1 METKTVYLGLG
12 TNLGHRNINLE
23 TVINKIA
30 EIAEIGSQS
39 SIYETDPV
47 GHEDQEKFLNMVIEI
62 TTQLSPTE
70 LIVKLLEI
78 EHTMGRIR
86 DVKNGPRIIDIDIL
100 LYDKYIIVE
109 EGLIIPHIHMHER
122 EFVLRPLAEIA
133 ENVYHPTFKK
143 TIKQLLD
150 EL

>member
-1 METKTVYLGLG
+1 METKIVYLGLG
-12 TNLGHRNINLE
+12 SNLGDRNINLE
-23 TVINKIA
+23 TAINKIA
-30 EIAEIGSQS
+30 EIAKIRNRS
-39 SIYETDPV
+39 SIYETDPL
-47 GHEDQEKFLNMVIEI
+47 GHEDQEKFLNMAIEI
-62 TTQLSPTE
+62 STQLSPTE

-86 DVKNGPRIIDIDIL
+86 EVKNGPRTIDIDIL
-100 LYDKYIIVE
+100 LYDQYIIVE

-133 ENVYHPTFKK
+133 ENAYHPTFKK
-143 TIKQLLD
+143 KIKQLLD